1 MKTNTFSTYVEN
13 KYICEVEKCFECS
26 SESLSK
32 DLCIK
37 CNNNLN
43 YYPKEEDILN
53 NEKYIDCY
61 KEKKGYY
68 LDVKNLIFKK
78 CYNSCEICEIKGDN
92 IYHNCLK
99 CNNNYSYEIKINN
112 YKNCFSEQ
120 YNKIQDIIK
129 DLLNNETQER
139 QIEEEIQ
146 YYDTLIKNIDI
157 YFTSEI
163 YNFSDLY
170 NGNNEIIKT
179 KKMNIRLTT
188 IKNQY
193 NNKISTI
200 IYIGKC
206 EKILRSIYHIS
217 DNESLYLKKIEIFQK
232 GMKIPKIEYDIYF
245 NSSNNK
251 LIKLNLSEC
260 EKDSKVYFSI
270 PVKIVENID
279 KLNMNSRYYKDIC
292 YQATSDYGTDIILKD
307 RKMEFID
314 GNKTLC
320 QEDCDFVEY
329 DYTYQRANCSCK
341 VKKSSDLFALMNINK
356 TKLYENF
363 INIEKISN
371 INILNCYKEL
381 FTKSGILKNIGFFVS
396 ISVIIFQIISMII
409 FYLKT
414 LKIIMKK
421 IKEIIFAIKHL
432 DLLKTEEKEKTIKNK
447 IIKRS
452 KGKKGKILKKNNS
465 SNIKPLPNT
474 NNNKEK
480 QRDKKKFKSKK
491 INNIHINYNNNN
503 FYNDNNHINNGVI
516 TKNITKRNKVNLMTK
531 ESKNNILDIKTQNKS
546 INIKE
551 KIKSILEYKN
561 DEKNSL
567 SYDLAIQYDKRTY
580 CEYYI
585 SLLKAKHLLIFS
597 FFTSDDYNSR
607 IIKYELFLINFV
619 IYYTVN
625 AFFFTEEN
633 IHQIY
638 EEQGSFNFIYQL
650 PKIIYSSLIPII
662 FNTVLK
668 LLALSN
674 DSIIKFKQ
682 NRSKKNINIRGTGL
696 KNKIKIKLVFYF
708 IISFI
713 VLSLS
718 GYYLT
723 LFGAVYINTQIH
735 LLKDTLISFGISF
748 IYPFILN
755 LLPGIFRIISLS
767 NEKKRRKC
775 LYSFSKL
782 IQKI

>member
-1 MKTNTFSTYVEN
+1 
-13 KYICEVEKCFECS
+13 
-26 SESLSK
+26 
-32 DLCIK
+32 
-37 CNNNLN
+37 
-43 YYPKEEDILN
+43 
-53 NEKYIDCY
+53 
-61 KEKKGYY
+61 
-68 LDVKNLIFKK
+68 
-78 CYNSCEICEIKGDN
+78 
-92 IYHNCLK
+92 
-99 CNNNYSYEIKINN
+99 
-112 YKNCFSEQ
+112 
-120 YNKIQDIIK
+120 
-129 DLLNNETQER
+129 
-139 QIEEEIQ
+139 
-146 YYDTLIKNIDI
+146 
-157 YFTSEI
+157 
-163 YNFSDLY
+163 
-170 NGNNEIIKT
+170 
-179 KKMNIRLTT
+179 
-188 IKNQY
+188 
-193 NNKISTI
+193 
-200 IYIGKC
+200 
-206 EKILRSIYHIS
+206 
-217 DNESLYLKKIEIFQK
+217 
-232 GMKIPKIEYDIYF
+232 
-245 NSSNNK
+245 
-251 LIKLNLSEC
+251 
-260 EKDSKVYFSI
+260 
-270 PVKIVENID
+270 
-279 KLNMNSRYYKDIC
+279 
-292 YQATSDYGTDIILKD
+292 
-307 RKMEFID
+307 
-314 GNKTLC
+314 
-320 QEDCDFVEY
+320 
-329 DYTYQRANCSCK
+329 
-341 VKKSSDLFALMNINK
+341 
-356 TKLYENF
+356 
-363 INIEKISN
+363 
-371 INILNCYKEL
+371 
-381 FTKSGILKNIGFFVS
+381 
-396 ISVIIFQIISMII
+396 
-409 FYLKT
+409 
-414 LKIIMKK
+414 
-421 IKEIIFAIKHL
+421 
-432 DLLKTEEKEKTIKNK
+432 
-447 IIKRS
+447 
-452 KGKKGKILKKNNS
+452 
-465 SNIKPLPNT
+465 
-474 NNNKEK
+474 
-480 QRDKKKFKSKK
+480 
-491 INNIHINYNNNN
+491 
-503 FYNDNNHINNGVI
+503 
-516 TKNITKRNKVNLMTK
+516 MTK

-546 INIKE
+546 INLKE
-551 KIKSILEYKN
+551 KIKSIMEYKN

-625 AFFFTEEN
+625 AFFFTEET